1 MVAYK
6 KGILSINLMNRL
18 LISPLFICAALVA
31 PAAQD
36 VWQTDLEAAS
46 QQAAKEGKLVL
57 IDFTGS
63 DWCTACI
70 QLRRT
75 VLDAPDFMNWAQEH
89 FVFVEVDLPQRKAL
103 PGNLLE
109 RNKAIAE
116 RYEVIGLPTIM
127 ALTPQGRV
135 VGGFLGNVGST
146 KTARQHLENA
156 ISAAAIFEKAAMLQG
171 KEKAQVLMQAY
182 STFPS
187 AKAFERP
194 YCELRDEIKK
204 NDPGSATGIHA
215 DVAVQEQAARF
226 EAERAALNPY
236 SAEYGALLER
246 QLAETLP
253 PNKGGVLMA
262 RCQYSL
268 TTADSVEELE
278 KTRLLFEE
286 CIPFLSPAEAEETR
300 QFLQQ
305 FFADLPSLLNM
316 LRNSRPR

>member
-1 MVAYK
+1 
-6 KGILSINLMNRL
+6 MNRL
-18 LISPLFICAALVA
+18 LISSLLISTAIVA

-36 VWQTDLEAAS
+36 VWQTDLPAAS
-46 QQAAKEGKLVL
+46 RQAAKEGKLVL

-75 VLDAPDFMNWAQEH
+75 VLDAPEFMNWAKQH

-103 PGNLLE
+103 PGDLLE
-109 RNKAIAE
+109 RNKAIAK

-127 ALTPQGRV
+127 VLTPEGRV
-135 VGGFLGNVGST
+135 VGGFLGNVGKA

-156 ISAAAIFEKAAMLQG
+156 ISAAAIFEKADSLKG
-171 KEKAQVLMQAY
+171 KERAQMLMQAY
-182 STFPS
+182 KTFPS

-204 NDPGSATGIHA
+204 LDADNATGIHA
-215 DVAVQEQAARF
+215 DAAVQEQAARF
-226 EAERAALNPY
+226 EAERSALNPY

-253 PNKGGVLMA
+253 ANKGNVLMA

-268 TTADSVEELE
+268 TTANSVEELE
-278 KTRLLFEE
+278 KTRIMFEE

-300 QFLQQ
+300 QFLNQ

-316 LRNSRPR
+316 LRSSRPR